1 MIKVEDH
8 EAIRRAYFIEDKPI
22 RQIARELHHGRE
34 VIRRAIASPELNRY
48 TLQSPR
54 EAPVLGPYKARI
66 EELVAENQKMPRKQ
80 WYTGDKI
87 FEIIQQEG
95 YQGAASTVRGYVA
108 GTCLAF
114 NEQSIK

>member
-8 EAIRRAYFIEDKPI
+8 EAIRRAYFVEEKPI

-34 VIRRAIASPELNRY
+34 AIRRAIASPEPPSY

-66 EELVAENQKMPRKQ
+66 EELVAGSQEMPRKQ
-80 WYTGDKI
+80 RYTGDKI
-87 FEIIQQEG
+87 FEIIQKEG
-95 YQGAASTVRGYVA
+95 YQGAASEESQNQLIMRNVYGYR
-108 GTCLAF
+108 
-114 NEQSIK
+114 